1 MMNVL
6 CCRVI
11 LCLMDS
17 IDKPEMT
24 DECKNS
30 LMEVFYFVSRDFK
43 YVEVYIWCV
52 YVLVYL
58 LYLFHSSLH
67 QIYNSVC
74 LMLYISSDSHDIVMV
89 TICFSHFIIL
99 LLLFFVLHDL
109 VAFKCVDVA
118 GWHQKE
124 HLDCR
129 SPVSITESVTT
140 SSACS
145 YWTRQTRFSVTS
157 LTVWNSAC
165 PAVRGC
171 LPSAIMLTY
180 LLAETRWSLL
190 TLKKYLKSLL
200 FTRVFCSW
208 HKVLTVPLHPGTAWH
223 CRYQL

>member
-1 MMNVL
+1 
-6 CCRVI
+6 
-11 LCLMDS
+11 MDS

-109 VAFKCVDVA
+109 VAFKCVDIA

-129 SPVSITESVTT
+129 SPVAITESVTT

-157 LTVWNSAC
+157 PTVEL
-165 PAVRGC
+165 C
-171 LPSAIMLTY
+171 LPSCKRLSTIGDHAYLLTY
-180 LLAETRWSLL
+180 
-190 TLKKYLKSLL
+190 
-200 FTRVFCSW
+200 
-208 HKVLTVPLHPGTAWH
+208 
-223 CRYQL
+223 